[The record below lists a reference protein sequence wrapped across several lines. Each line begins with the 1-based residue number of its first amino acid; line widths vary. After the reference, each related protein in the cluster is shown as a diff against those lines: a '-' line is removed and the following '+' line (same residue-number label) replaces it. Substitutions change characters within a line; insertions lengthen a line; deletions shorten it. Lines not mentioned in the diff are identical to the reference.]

1 MNTGKG
7 LSVSQAK
14 DLDRKAQEELGIDVL
29 VLMENAGRAVAE
41 VATKMLAHKKRV
53 AVFCGKGNNGGDGFV
68 CARHLLVTKKLVDIY
83 LVGRMNQLKG
93 PALANLNILLNLSKK
108 IYEIPDLRSW
118 QKTKGKIKDHDLI
131 IDGLLGIGLRGDVE
145 EPLSTIIKDLNNS
158 KAPILSIDTPSGL
171 DADTGKP
178 HGICIRATKTVT
190 FVATKKGFLKK
201 KAKIYTGRVIV
212 KDLGFYYK

>member
-14 DLDRKAQEELGIDVL
+14 DLDRRAQEELGIDVL

-41 VATKMLAHKKRV
+41 VATKMLGHKKRI

-68 CARHLLVTKKLVDIY
+68 CARHLLVNKKLVDIY
-83 LVGRMNQLKG
+83 LVGKISQLKG
-93 PALANLNILLNLSKK
+93 PALANLNISLNLGKK
-108 IYEIPDLRSW
+108 IHEIPDLWSW
-118 QKTKGKIKDHDLI
+118 QKTKQKIKDYDLI

-158 KAPILSIDTPSGL
+158 KVAIISIDTPSGL

-178 HGICIRATKTVT
+178 CGVSIKAAKTVT
-190 FVATKKGFLKK
+190 FVASKKGFLKK
-201 KAKIYTGRVIV
+201 EAKIYTGRVIV
-212 KDLGFYYK
+212 KDLGF